1 MAMSD
6 MTIVRRSLL
15 ARPLAT
21 VTTLITVS
29 VAVALMLV
37 LLSLRDAANRAFE
50 RGGGNMHLLI
60 SRDASPLVAVLNG
73 VFYAGAPRAAIEW
86 AKYEQIAQSQPW
98 EFAIPTVLGDSYRGL
113 PVMGTTTEFFTKFEP
128 QIGAPWR
135 AAQGR
140 FFERSLEVVVGAE
153 AARLAGLRLGQ
164 QISLSHGMAGVG
176 THDHDEYQ
184 FEIVGILSPTNTPHD
199 RALFISVVDSWI
211 VHAHDRRVLQ
221 LGHDIAL
228 TTEADLEPRD
238 RLITGI
244 YCRVM
249 TRPGAQVTAAIQSI
263 FDQLRRDGTLT
274 VASPADQ
281 AARLR
286 QIIGNIDGIL
296 LGMAAVVLIS
306 SGVAIMLAMI
316 SSTELRRRQIAVLRV
331 LGASQGRIFNL
342 VMAESAMLGLAGAV
356 AGILLSVFGT
366 GIVGRVLEGR
376 IGVSIDA
383 TPSLEW
389 IIVITAG
396 SALLA
401 ALAGLAPAVR
411 AYQTSVIRNLRPLG

>member
-6 MTIVRRSLL
+6 MTIVRRSLFG
-15 ARPLAT
+15 RPLAT
-21 VTTLITVS
+21 ITTLITVA
-29 VAVALMLV
+29 VAVALLLV

-60 SRDASPLVAVLNG
+60 SRDASPMVAVLNG
-73 VFYAGAPRAAIEW
+73 IFYAGAPRAAIEW
-86 AKYEQIAQSQPW
+86 AKYEQIAQSHPW

-128 QIGAPWR
+128 QLGSPWR
-135 AAQGR
+135 VAQGR
-140 FFERSLEVVVGAE
+140 FFEKPLEVVVGAE
-153 AARLAGLRLGQ
+153 AARLAGLRVGQ
-164 QISLSHGMAGVG
+164 KIALSHGMAGVG
-176 THDHDEYQ
+176 THDHDEYE
-184 FEIVGILSPTNTPHD
+184 FEIVGILAPSLTPHD
-199 RALFISVVDSWI
+199 RALFIDVVSSWI
-211 VHAHDRRVLQ
+211 VHAHDRRVLA
-221 LGHDIAL
+221 LGHDIPL

-244 YCRVM
+244 YARVM

-263 FDQLRRDGTLT
+263 FDQLRRDGTIT

-296 LGMAAVVLIS
+296 LGMAVVVLIS

-342 VMAESAMLGLAGAV
+342 VMTESSILGLCGAA
-356 AGILLSVFGT
+356 AGIII
-366 GIVGRVLEGR
+366 GIVGTRIVGGILEQRV
-376 IGVSIDA
+376 GVAIDA

-389 IIVITAG
+389 TIVITAG

-401 ALAGLAPAVR
+401 ALAGLAPAAN
-411 AYQTSVIRNLRPLG
+411 AYRTSVIRNLRPLG

>member
-6 MTIVRRSLL
+6 MTIIRRSLFG
-15 ARPLAT
+15 RPLAT
-21 VTTLITVS
+21 ITTLVTVS
-29 VAVALMLV
+29 VAVALLVV

-50 RGGGNMHLLI
+50 RGGGNMHMLI

-113 PVMGTTTEFFTKFEP
+113 PVMATTTDFFTKFEP
-128 QIGAPWR
+128 HVGQPWR
-135 AAQGR
+135 LASGR
-140 FFERSLEVVVGAE
+140 FFETSFEVVLGAE
-153 AARLAGLRLGQ
+153 AARVAGLNVGSR
-164 QISLSHGMAGVG
+164 ISLSHGMSGAG
-176 THDHDEYQ
+176 THDHGEYM
-184 FEIVGILSPTNTPHD
+184 FEVVGVLSPSNTPHD
-199 RALFISVVDSWI
+199 RALFIDVVSTWI
-211 VHAHDRRVLQ
+211 VHAHDRRVRE

-228 TTEADLEPRD
+228 TTEADLEQRD

-263 FDQLRRDGTLT
+263 FEQIRRDGTLT

-281 AARLR
+281 AGRLR

-296 LGMAAVVLIS
+296 LGMAVVVLIS

-331 LGASQGRIFNL
+331 LGASQTRIFNL
-342 VMAESAMLGLAGAV
+342 VMTESSILGLTGAV
-356 AGILLSVFGT
+356 AGILISVVGT
-366 GIVGRVLEGR
+366 RLVGGVLEER
-376 IGVSIDA
+376 VGVTIDA
-383 TPSLEW
+383 TPSVEW
-389 IIVITAG
+389 TIVITAG

-401 ALAGLAPAVR
+401 ALAGLAPAAA
-411 AYQTSVIRNLRPLG
+411 AYRTSVIRNLRPIG